1 MKKKFHISKI
11 FEGLLL
17 GIYSMFLFVPLTI
30 VVLTAFKSN
39 ADVYANPLGLP
50 KVWIFSNFKEAFV
63 KGSILQCSLNSIIVT
78 ACSVFLIIVINTLCA
93 YGIHKIFYKKIGA
106 FIYSLILMGMM
117 VPAVGYVSLILLYR
131 HFHLYNNLQGL
142 IVNAVATSVPFSMFI
157 LVGFFRSIPKE
168 FEEAAVID
176 GCSDLQALWYVL
188 VPVIKPAVATIA
200 IFNLLSTWN
209 NLFTPLLLINKP
221 KLFTIPIGLRSF
233 RGNYST
239 DYGLMF
245 AGALIVSVPM
255 LILYFK
261 FQKSFVESLAGGIKS

>member
-1 MKKKFHISKI
+1 MKKFFHVSKI

-17 GIYSMFLFVPLTI
+17 GIYSMFLFVPLTF

-50 KVWIFSNFKEAFV
+50 KVWMFANFKEAFV
-63 KGSILQCSLNSIIVT
+63 KGSILQSSVNSIIVT
-78 ACSVFLIIVINTLCA
+78 TCSVLLIIVVNTLCA
-93 YGIHKIFYKKIGA
+93 YGIHKIFDKLIGGL
-106 FIYSLILMGMM
+106 IYSFILTGMM
-117 VPAVGYVSLILLYR
+117 VPAVGYVSMILLYR
-131 HFHLYNNLQGL
+131 NFHLYNNLQGL

-157 LVGFFRSIPKE
+157 LVGFFRSVPKE
-168 FEEAAVID
+168 FEEAAIID
-176 GCSDLQALWYVL
+176 GCSDMQALWYIL
-188 VPVIKPAVATIA
+188 IPIIKPAIATIV

-221 KLFTIPIGLRSF
+221 KLFTIPIGLLTF

-255 LILYFK
+255 LILYFR
-261 FQKSFVESLAGGIKS
+261 FQKNFVESLAGGIKS